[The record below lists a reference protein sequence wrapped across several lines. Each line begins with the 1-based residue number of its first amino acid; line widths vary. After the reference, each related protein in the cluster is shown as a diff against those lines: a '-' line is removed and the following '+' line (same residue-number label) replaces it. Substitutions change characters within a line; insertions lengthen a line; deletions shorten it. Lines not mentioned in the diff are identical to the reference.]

1 MICLPICLHESLI
14 KKMADKQLN
23 HQIKMKIKK
32 YPLGF
37 LPTPLHELRHF
48 SRKYTSGYRV
58 FIKRDDHTGLAS
70 GGNKTRKLEYLVGEA
85 FQQGADTVVASGAQQ
100 SNHCRQ
106 TAAACAMAG
115 LECHLM
121 LGGTEPKVK
130 SGNLL
135 LSSLFGAHIHYTGE
149 KRKGEDAELLV
160 EKLRSTGKRPYL
172 IPYGGSNATGA
183 LGYVEATQ
191 ELQQQLKT
199 LNLKIDYIFFASSS
213 GGMQAGIAMGKAMY
227 GLPSGLMPVRIDK
240 EPTGGKS
247 PGEMVSS
254 IIYEARER
262 FGLHTE
268 VDENDLKL
276 LEGYEKPGYG
286 VLTDHEKK
294 AILALAGSEGIL
306 LDPVYTGRAFY
317 ALMHQTQNQ
326 LIHPD
331 TNILFWHTGGLPA
344 TFQYAAALI

>member
-1 MICLPICLHESLI
+1 MKT
-14 KKMADKQLN
+14 KKFN
-23 HQIKMKIKK
+23 
-32 YPLGF
+32 LGF
-37 LPTPLHELRHF
+37 LPTPLHELHQF
-48 SRKYTSGYRV
+48 SRKYTPGYRI

-70 GGNKTRKLEYLVGEA
+70 GGNKTRKLEYLIGA
-85 FQQGADTVVASGAQQ
+85 ALQQGADTVIASGAQQ

-121 LGGTEPKVK
+121 LGGEEPKVK

-135 LSSLFGAHIHYTGE
+135 LSYIFGARIHYSGE
-149 KRKGEDAELLV
+149 KRKGEDAEILV
-160 EKLRSTGKRPYL
+160 EKLRSAGNHPYL

-183 LGYVEATQ
+183 LGYVEATL
-191 ELQQQLKT
+191 ELQEQLKT
-199 LNLKIDYIFFASSS
+199 LNLQMDYIFFASSS

-227 GLPSGLMPVRIDK
+227 GLHARLMPIRIDK
-240 EPTGGKS
+240 EPTVGKT

-254 IIYEARER
+254 IINEARER
-262 FGLHTE
+262 YGLNAE
-268 VDENDLKL
+268 VNEDDLKL
-276 LEGYEKPGYG
+276 LDGYEKPGYG
-286 VLTDHEKK
+286 VITANEKK

-317 ALMHQTQNQ
+317 GLMHQIENK
-326 LIHPD
+326 LIPRGS
-331 TNILFWHTGGLPA
+331 NILFWHTGGLPA